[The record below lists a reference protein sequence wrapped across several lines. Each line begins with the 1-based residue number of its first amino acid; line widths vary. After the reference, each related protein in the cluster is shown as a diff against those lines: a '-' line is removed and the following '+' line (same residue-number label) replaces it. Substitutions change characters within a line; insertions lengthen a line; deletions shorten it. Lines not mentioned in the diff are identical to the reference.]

1 MAGGLLIDRSRPRF
15 GLAADSPEKIGRSAA
30 SDPLSDPR
38 QRTDIAGD
46 LKVEIGVF
54 LY

>member
-1 MAGGLLIDRSRPRF
+1 MTGGLLIDRSRPRF
-15 GLAADSPEKIGRSAA
+15 DRAADSPEKIGRGAA

-38 QRTDIAGD
+38 QPTDIAGD